1 MRTILIAVDGPA
13 GGAIAARHAAAEMPA
28 ATVHL
33 LSVQPHVRAYA
44 GRFLGGGRVRAY
56 QRDAGNAALAPA
68 RRILDEA
75 GLGYVAHIHVGD
87 EGRITA
93 GLARSVG
100 ADAIVMGDGARAWFD
115 RLLFRILAARVI
127 RRAGVPVL
135 VVKERQPMPQAA
147 ASRWRPAFSR

>member
-13 GGAIAARHAAAEMPA
+13 GGAVAARHVAADMPA
-28 ATVHL
+28 ASIHL

-56 QRDAGNAALAPA
+56 QRDAGNEALVPA
-68 RRILDEA
+68 RRTLDEA

-87 EGRITA
+87 EARVTA
-93 GLARSVG
+93 ELARSIG
-100 ADAIVMGDGARAWFD
+100 ADAIVMGDGARGWLD
-115 RLLFRILAARVI
+115 RLMFRVFAARVI

-135 VVKERQPMPQAA
+135 VVKEPQRVPQTSAG
-147 ASRWRPAFSR
+147 RWRPAFSR